1 MAVLLLSLEKQYLP
15 MYQRQRRL
23 FDGGT
28 TVLPP
33 VADPVKTAATAPIR
47 SETMIPE
54 GPSTDLID
62 PVGGGNAGGGAND
75 GAGDGGG
82 EEDDQDARPVGSPLF
97 K

>member
-33 VADPVKTAATAPIR
+33 VTDPVKTAVKDPDPLLT
-47 SETMIPE
+47 PE
-54 GPSTDLID
+54 GPSTDPII
-62 PVGGGNAGGGAND
+62 PVGGGDAGGGANV
-75 GAGDGGG
+75 GAGDWGD